1 MKYNISDNRLKVIID
16 TLGEEYKDLLIEKI
30 LDELK
35 ESDADLIN
43 ASDLI
48 RLDVSVK
55 ASLKTDK
62 KTTRINR
69 MMSLLSSVGI
79 VYALM
84 GLVIL
89 MASELEHTMRDDPM
103 MMGSVVLIV
112 MGLFV
117 ALFSLLFKNTSRI
130 MKPPYQRGT
139 KSISPY
145 QLINKWKE
153 IEALINELTPKG
165 IDSLSCMIA
174 NLRESGIINHG
185 DEEVINKM
193 LVIRNIIVHEK
204 NPKLPKDE
212 EIRFSLQQADKLIN
226 KLKKLL

>member
-62 KTTRINR
+62 KTTRMNR

-84 GLVIL
+84 GLVLL
-89 MASELEHTMRDDPM
+89 MASELEHTIRDDPM
-103 MMGSVVLIV
+103 MMISVVLIV

-117 ALFSLLFKNTSRI
+117 ALFSLLFKNTSKI
-130 MKPPYQRGT
+130 MMPHYQRGT
-139 KSISPY
+139 QSVSPY

-153 IEALINELTPKG
+153 IEALINELTPRE
-165 IDSLSCMIA
+165 IDSLSAMIA
-174 NLRESGIINHG
+174 NLSESGIINHS
-185 DEEVINKM
+185 DVEIINKM
-193 LVIRNIIVHEK
+193 LLMRNIVVHEK
-204 NPKLPKDE
+204 NPKLPKE
-212 EIRFSLQQADKLIN
+212 EDIRFSLQQADKLIS